1 MTGEPSSSETIQNLD
16 ALTQAFFQMESLIKK
31 NFKLSSEKLMSFIDS
46 NPVQITLRE
55 ELEGVYKSKNMIEEE
70 NQNLKLSLI
79 ANREN
84 DSKNLMEMHQQLEKL
99 KNDVQIL

>member
-1 MTGEPSSSETIQNLD
+1 
-16 ALTQAFFQMESLIKK
+16 
-31 NFKLSSEKLMSFIDS
+31 MSFIDT

-55 ELEGVYKSKNMIEEE
+55 ELEALYRAKNLLEEE

-99 KNDVQIL
+99 KNDVQILELKN